1 MELYTLDSL
10 LRREQVVDRYESLIW
25 TERFAAFGDFELL
38 LHSTL
43 ENRTMFKTGTKL
55 ALNESYRVMT
65 VETIED
71 KTNAD
76 GVSLMTV
83 KGRSLEAILEDRVAK
98 KTLSDLTVE
107 PQWGITG
114 TVGAITDAIFRCTCT
129 NVTTEYLDPADVI
142 PFYVQGTIFPA
153 DTIALPTEQIT
164 VWLDPET
171 VYKTIKDLCDLYDIG
186 FRLVRNFDT
195 SQLYFNIYAGSDRTT
210 SQTTLSPVVFSP
222 DLDNLQNTT
231 ELTSIETY
239 KNVAYVFSPVG
250 FEIVYPLGIDPTI
263 DGFERHVL
271 LVHATDIEEGDPVV
285 ASAMMVRRGLDELS
299 KNRQYSA
306 FDGELNQNSAY
317 KYGLHYNLGDL
328 IEMRN
333 VDGLTN
339 KMQVTEQ
346 IFVSDKEGERSYPT
360 LAINQFIEPGSWLA
374 WDYNQVWE
382 DLGPT
387 EYWADA

>member
-1 MELYTLDSL
+1 
-10 LRREQVVDRYESLIW
+10 
-25 TERFAAFGDFELL
+25 
-38 LHSTL
+38 
-43 ENRTMFKTGTKL
+43 
-55 ALNESYRVMT
+55 
-65 VETIED
+65 
-71 KTNAD
+71 
-76 GVSLMTV
+76 
-83 KGRSLEAILEDRVAK
+83 
-98 KTLSDLTVE
+98 
-107 PQWGITG
+107 
-114 TVGAITDAIFRCTCT
+114 
-129 NVTTEYLDPADVI
+129 
-142 PFYVQGTIFPA
+142 
-153 DTIALPTEQIT
+153 
-164 VWLDPET
+164 
-171 VYKTIKDLCDLYDIG
+171 
-186 FRLVRNFDT
+186 
-195 SQLYFNIYAGSDRTT
+195 
-210 SQTTLSPVVFSP
+210 
-222 DLDNLQNTT
+222 
-231 ELTSIETY
+231 
-239 KNVAYVFSPVG
+239 
-250 FEIVYPLGIDPTI
+250 
-263 DGFERHVL
+263 VL